1 MNNSF
6 GADINGIKATC
17 ERLGALLKG
26 IKRVKSD
33 IESDYNEM
41 IRNIS
46 YLNVPS
52 RKEDYTDDI
61 DALISGITRFIKSLC
76 EVANIIDE
84 YTNDDSESISSSGL
98 RDQAI
103 DAVVTATNMSREDAA
118 KLIVDQQHSL
128 GTPYELIIKTY
139 NPRQAAIYAVVAAT
153 GMSSADAARLIVDQ
167 QHSLGT
173 PYELITKTYRNIEK
187 QKQNKSNRKKD
198 DSDPSGDGDKNP
210 SGDGDKNPSGDGDKN
225 PSGDGD
231 KNPSGDGDKKKDD
244 GKKDDDSNK
253 GDEGKKDDTT
263 GGEVEIPNNDPQPDN
278 TSNNDNSSYQPDI
291 NNHSYANNT
300 NYTGGE
306 SKEIEVLEPKTE
318 EPVLEPE
325 PTINTEKGNTY
336 SKIPVS
342 TISKVATETKSNSG
356 NSVIPVLA
364 GISAAAA
371 AGIGAKAYMDK
382 KKNSDNESNE
392 IETEEWSEDNSYD
405 KSEEAPVD
413 SYSANSNKNAFEDI
427 SRDAEETLDDD
438 YSYAPVEEEKYGA
451 RNSSELSDME

>member
-118 KLIVDQQHSL
+118 K
-128 GTPYELIIKTY
+128 
-139 NPRQAAIYAVVAAT
+139 
-153 GMSSADAARLIVDQ
+153 LIVDQ